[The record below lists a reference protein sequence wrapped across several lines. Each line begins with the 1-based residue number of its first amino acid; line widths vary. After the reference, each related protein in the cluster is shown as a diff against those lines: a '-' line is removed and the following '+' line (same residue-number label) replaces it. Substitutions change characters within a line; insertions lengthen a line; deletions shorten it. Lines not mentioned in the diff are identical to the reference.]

1 MDEYEI
7 ARRASKLPGHFASR
21 LNPEKLQGLRLMEMG
36 GEYGELTIE
45 LAATLAANGI
55 SVSAAERNELRT
67 LLDAMGMPTD
77 PIQHL
82 SADSSR

>member
-7 ARRASKLPGHFASR
+7 ARRASKLPAQFANR
-21 LNPEKLQGLRLMEMG
+21 LNPEKLKGLRAMNMG

-45 LAATLAANGI
+45 LAATLAATGAAI
-55 SVSAAERNELRT
+55 SAAERDEIQA

-77 PIQHL
+77 PIQRL
-82 SADSSR
+82 TVR

>member
-7 ARRASKLPGHFASR
+7 ARRASKLPDRFANR
-21 LNPEKLQGLRLMEMG
+21 LDAEKLEGLRLMDMG

-45 LAATLAANGI
+45 LAATLAANRTP
-55 SVSAAERNELRT
+55 VTTAERDEMRA
-67 LLDAMGMPTD
+67 LLDAMGMSTD

-82 SADSSR
+82 SVESSR